1 MSKIDSQRKREEPVN
16 VKEQQQ
22 FGSPVNPSKTLHVQI
37 GLPRFER
44 MLVAYDG
51 MPISKKALRY
61 AVYISNI
68 SGSEIIVVK
77 VVEGNRDLNNALPI
91 TIKANLHAKE
101 EQGEITKS
109 HKLLQGVIDEMKTA
123 CRAAGMTRKIILEI
137 REGNPAN
144 EIIKLSNLMHFD
156 LIVMGSRKISSR
168 IGGIGSTT
176 RRVISAS
183 KIPVLVV
190 QKQPRY
196 KDEW

>member
-1 MSKIDSQRKREEPVN
+1 LSKIDSQRKREEPLN

-22 FGSPVNPSKTLHVQI
+22 FGLPVNSSKTLHVQI

-91 TIKANLHAKE
+91 TIKANLHVKE
-101 EQGEITKS
+101 EQGEIIKS
-109 HKLLQGVIDEMKTA
+109 HKLLQEVIDEMKTA
-123 CRAAGMTRKIILEI
+123 CIAAGMTRKIIFEI